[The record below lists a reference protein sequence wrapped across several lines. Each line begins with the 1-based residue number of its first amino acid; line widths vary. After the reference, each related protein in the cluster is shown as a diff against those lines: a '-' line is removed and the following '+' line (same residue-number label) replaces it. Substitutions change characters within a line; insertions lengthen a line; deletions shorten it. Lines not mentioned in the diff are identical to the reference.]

1 MWPLSCLAY
10 VVSQMLSSSCL
21 QGFSMCCLVVCRL
34 SPEMWSQ
41 NCPHIET
48 FDNSDLFPRI
58 GLPIISTCLPFVA
71 LLFSSCLLDLSDVVP
86 RLPPSCLVLVL
97 QIWSF
102 HCLRVS
108 SRCAFPIL
116 SQLFSTQPHNA
127 QLSSRFS
134 TPIISHSFSLAFQLF
149 PSCLPDVASQLSLQ
163 MSLFT

>member
-71 LLFSSCLLDLSDVVP
+71 LLFSSCLSDLSDVVP
-86 RLPPSCLVLVL
+86 HLPPSCLVLVCKYGL
-97 QIWSF
+97 FI
-102 HCLRVS
+102 VS
-108 SRCAFPIL
+108 ESVPDVL
-116 SQLFSTQPHNA
+116 
-127 QLSSRFS
+127 SRFS
-134 TPIISHSFSLAFQLF
+134 PSCFPLNPTM
-149 PSCLPDVASQLSLQ
+149 PSCLPDLVPQ
-163 MSLFT
+163 